1 MRKFLLSVII
11 ALSAVAAFAVTFMNV
26 KTGDNKIARYAV
38 DRVEQIDYKKDVAT
52 STRYMR
58 TKTSDGVTDVYDV
71 EKVVEID
78 YEEHDVVDDTTGS
91 FAQGVSVSGRVD
103 GYTYVDLGLPSGLV
117 WATYNVG
124 ANAPTE
130 FGGYFA
136 WGELK
141 PKTSFSWNNYRFCKG
156 GDKYQMTKYAIIT
169 GYGIKD
175 LKDVLD
181 PVDDAATVNWS
192 SAWRMPTK
200 TEMNEMFE
208 NCTWE
213 KVSDLN
219 GTGVAGYLGTSI
231 NNGKT
236 IFIPAAGY
244 YYDSKLSD
252 VGDPNYAYLW
262 SSTLY
267 AVYSNI
273 ACHSFGTSCEDHTYR
288 YNGNQ
293 IRAVADNLRPKIFF
307 TVNFYKSDSTLIV
320 SQKILK
326 GRMASVP
333 KAPALMGYD
342 FVGWSDSSYV
352 KVQQNLDVYAQY
364 VVDEKVDSVS
374 VSGNVGDY
382 TYVDLGLPSGLR
394 WATANVGANKSTA
407 YGDYFAWGETC
418 EKRDHNYCI
427 ETYKWCQGKEKTYT
441 KYCRSSSYGIN
452 DGKSILDLEDDAAAV
467 NMGSGWRMPTRS
479 EQQELV
485 DGCTWTWTT
494 NFNNTGIAG
503 RIGKS
508 RYNDNII
515 FLPAAGSYGGRSGKE
530 LEYVGSHGIYYS
542 SSLSTI
548 YPHECTFA
556 MHVYKDDVNVEDLY
570 GRTQGFSVR
579 AVVGILCKVHFYG
592 SDSTLIASA
601 QVEKGKAATTPEA
614 PALPGFEFVGW
625 SDSSFTKVSEDIS
638 VYAQYKKALVTVS
651 GKVGDHPY
659 VDLGLPSGLKWASYN
674 VGATDLTESGSYFS
688 WGETSAK
695 DVYDW
700 SNYKFGSMSAI
711 SKYSTTDFNSHVNDG
726 KTVLEAADDA
736 AAVNW
741 GATWRMPTKE
751 EVEELMA
758 GCDWE
763 WVENFSGTGT
773 FKTGMLGTSKTNGNV
788 IFLPDAQSRYS
799 DMEYYSGG
807 HYWTASL
814 YDGNYP
820 TYAGC
825 LLFGDWLY
833 DNDDYS
839 LTIREQGRDYGCN
852 VRAVSK

>member
-1 MRKFLLSVII
+1 MRKFLLSVIM
-11 ALSAVAAFAVTFMNV
+11 ALLTFAAFAVTFMNV
-26 KTGDNKIARYAV
+26 KTGDNKVARYAV
-38 DRVEQIDYKKDVAT
+38 DRVEQIDYEKDAAT

-58 TKTSDGVTDVYDV
+58 TKTTDGTTDVYDV
-71 EKVVEID
+71 ENVVEVD

-91 FAQGVSVSGRVD
+91 FAQGVSVSGQVD

-124 ANAPTE
+124 ASAPTE

-156 GDKYQMTKYAIIT
+156 GDKYQMTKYVT
-169 GYGIKD
+169 VSGYGTKD

-200 TEMNEMFE
+200 AELNEMFE

-213 KVSDLN
+213 KVRDFN
-219 GTGVAGYLGTSI
+219 GTGVAGYLGASI

-236 IFIPAAGY
+236 IFIPAAGCY
-244 YYDSKLSD
+244 LGNELRGAGNPDY
-252 VGDPNYAYLW
+252 VYLW

-267 AVYSNI
+267 AIYSNI
-273 ACHSFGTSCEDHTYR
+273 AYNSSGTSSESYTYR
-288 YNGNQ
+288 YDGHQ
-293 IRAVADNLRPKIFF
+293 IRAVADNIRPKIYL
-307 TVNFYKSDSTLIV
+307 TVNFYKADSTLIV

-326 GRMASVP
+326 GRGVSAP
-333 KAPALMGYD
+333 KAPVLMGYD

-352 KVQQNLDVYAQY
+352 NVQQNLDVYAQY

-374 VSGNVGDY
+374 VSGKVGDY

-407 YGDYFAWGETC
+407 YGDYFAWGETS
-418 EKRDHNYCI
+418 EKNNYCM
-427 ETYKWCQGKEKTYT
+427 ETYKWCQGKEKTFT
-441 KYCRSSSYGIN
+441 KYCLSSSYGVE
-452 DGKSILDLEDDAAAV
+452 DGKTILELEDDAAAV
-467 NMGSGWRMPTRS
+467 NMGNGWRMPTRS

-494 NFNNTGIAG
+494 NFNNTGVAG
-503 RIGKS
+503 SIGKS
-508 RYNDNII
+508 KYNDNII
-515 FLPAAGSYGGRSGKE
+515 FLPAAGSFGGRTGKE
-530 LEYVGSHGIYYS
+530 REYVGSHGTYYS
-542 SSLSTI
+542 SSLSSI

-556 MHVYKDDVNVEDLY
+556 MQVYKGAVNVEDLY
-570 GRTQGFSVR
+570 GRTKGFSVR
-579 AVVGILCKVHFYG
+579 AVAGILYTVDFYG
-592 SDSTLIASA
+592 SDSTLIASV

-614 PALPGFEFVGW
+614 PALPGYEFVGW
-625 SDSSFTKVSEDIS
+625 SDSSFTKVSENIS

-651 GKVGDHPY
+651 GKVGNYPY

-674 VGATDLTESGSYFS
+674 VGAADLTESGSYFS

-711 SKYSTTDFNSHVNDG
+711 TKYSTIDFNDHVNDG
-726 KTVLEAADDA
+726 KTVLEVADDA

-751 EVEELMA
+751 DVEELMA

-763 WVENFSGTGT
+763 WVENFTGTGT

-799 DMEYYSGG
+799 DMEYYTGG
-807 HYWTASL
+807 YYWTASM
-814 YDGNYP
+814 YGDVDP
-820 TYAGC
+820 TFAAC

-833 DNDDYS
+833 GSDDYS
-839 LTIREQGRDYGCN
+839 LTIQNQARDYGCC